1 MHTETYTHTHTHTC
15 IHTYSKYFSTTGK
28 PPIVFIHGSFH
39 GSWCWAELWMPFF
52 ARNGFACYAMTLRG
66 ASATPQVGDAKNVQ
80 LAEHIADLTAFI
92 QSVVPGSTAP
102 ILIGHSFGGMYAQ
115 ASGIP

>member
-1 MHTETYTHTHTHTC
+1 MHTETYTHTQTHTC